1 MQRQVSLRSIH
12 VEPLRGW
19 YLSQM
24 QGIDINMEISAGTCI
39 AVGVGVGGGVSHAG
53 REEAELEGS
62 QKEIQ
67 SNSAQTRR
75 GANYAH
81 MQWPWK

>member
-1 MQRQVSLRSIH
+1 MQHQVSLRFIH

-24 QGIDINMEISAGTCI
+24 QGIDINMEMSAGTCI
-39 AVGVGVGGGVSHAG
+39 VWNQRAHTG
-53 REEAELEGS
+53 REEAESEGS